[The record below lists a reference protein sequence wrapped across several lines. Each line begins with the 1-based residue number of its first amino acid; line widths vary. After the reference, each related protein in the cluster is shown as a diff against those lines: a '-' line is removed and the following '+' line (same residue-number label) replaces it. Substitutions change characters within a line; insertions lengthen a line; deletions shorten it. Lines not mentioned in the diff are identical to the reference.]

1 MLREVINHMTASG
14 LLLLLFH
21 PSSFITH
28 PLADMFLLQ
37 ANTTALFSVADLQLI
52 APELILTVCACIAL
66 VMEVVLPYRKSKLI
80 AYFSLIGVGF
90 AGISLGVQYWY
101 LRDVLPLDGFYGMVR
116 IDGFALIFKSIFLV
130 AAAQAIAVSTRYLD
144 IEGEQHGEYY
154 ALVLF
159 ATVGMMFL
167 ACGYDLISLYI
178 SLELMALTFYVLVAF
193 TKREKRSN
201 EAAMKYFLLGAF
213 SSGVLLYGMSLL
225 YGIAGSTNLA
235 EIGRSVAAIAGTVG
249 DSGETVTASLRPMLL
264 LGMIA
269 LAAGLFFKIAAVPFH
284 MWAPDAYEGAP
295 TSVTAFLSTG
305 SKAASFA
312 LYARIFIEAL
322 NTMRADWAPLL
333 GLVAAI
339 TIMVGNWAAVTQE
352 NSKRLLAYS
361 SISNAGYLLL
371 GLVAG
376 NSYGYIGLMIYLL
389 VYTLMNMGAFGIII
403 SLRRRGIIGDNVD
416 DMTGLAHKA
425 PGMAAMMAIFMLS
438 LGGLPMTGGF
448 IGKYFLFGG
457 LLQRGKADGKTWYYW
472 LAAWAIINTVVSF
485 YYYIRF
491 IKVMYL
497 GDRVADDQPLAL
509 SPALRAAL
517 VASLVGILFIGL
529 YPQPLIEIVQRLVA
543 PLAALGPLGLK

>member
-1 MLREVINHMTASG
+1 
-14 LLLLLFH
+14 
-21 PSSFITH
+21 
-28 PLADMFLLQ
+28 MFLLQ
-37 ANTTALFSVADLQLI
+37 ANTTALFSASDLQLI

-66 VMEVVLPYRKSKLI
+66 VMEVILPYRKSRVT
-80 AYFSLIGVGF
+80 AYFALVGVALAGVSLVI
-90 AGISLGVQYWY
+90 QWWY
-101 LRDVLPLDGFYGMVR
+101 TRDLLPLDGFYGMVR
-116 IDGFALIFKSIFLV
+116 IDGFALLFKSIFLV
-130 AAAQAIAVSTRYLD
+130 ASGLAIGISTRYLD

-159 ATVGMMFL
+159 GTVGMMFL
-167 ACGYDLISLYI
+167 GCGYDLISLYV

-225 YGIAGSTNLA
+225 YGIAGSTNLG
-235 EIGRSVAAIAGTVG
+235 EIGRSVGEIVASINTGPDAADDVAT
-249 DSGETVTASLRPMLL
+249 LRPILL

-322 NTMRADWAPLL
+322 PEMRVDWAPLL
-333 GLVAAI
+333 GLVAAV

-376 NSYGYIGLMIYLL
+376 NAYGYMGLWIYLF
-389 VYTLMNMGAFGIII
+389 VYTLMNMGAFGVII

-416 DMTGLAHKA
+416 DMTGLAQKA
-425 PGMAAMMAIFMLS
+425 PGMAAMMAVFMLS

-457 LLQRGKADGKTWYYW
+457 LLQRGQADGKNWYYW
-472 LAAWAIINTVVSF
+472 LAIWAIINTVVSF

-497 GDRVADDQPLAL
+497 GDRIADNQPLEL
-509 SPALRAAL
+509 SPALRIAL
-517 VASLVGILFIGL
+517 VVSLVGILFTGV
-529 YPQPLIEIVQRLVA
+529 YPQPLINLAQKLLA
-543 PLAALGPLGLK
+543 PLSALGSVALK

>member
-1 MLREVINHMTASG
+1 MSILGVITI
-14 LLLLLFH
+14 LFH
-21 PSSFITH
+21 PSSLLLH
-28 PLADMFLLQ
+28 PFLLQ
-37 ANTTALFSVADLQLI
+37 ANATSLLNLSDLLLI
-52 APELILTVCACIAL
+52 APELILTVCACVAL
-66 VMEVVLPYRKSKLI
+66 VMEVILPYRKSKVI
-80 AYFSLIGVGF
+80 AYFAMFGTALAAASLV
-90 AGISLGVQYWY
+90 LQYWY
-101 LRDVLPLDGFYGMVR
+101 SGASLPLDGFYGMIR
-116 IDGFALIFKSIFLV
+116 IDGFALIFKAIFLL
-130 AAAQAIAVSTRYLD
+130 AAGLTIAISTRYLD
-144 IEGEQHGEYY
+144 IEGEQHGEFY

-167 ACGYDLISLYI
+167 GCGYDLITLYI

-213 SSGVLLYGMSLL
+213 SSGILLYGMSML
-225 YGIAGSTNLA
+225 YGLSGSTNLG
-235 EIGRSVAAIAGTVG
+235 EIGRAIGPMIANP
-249 DSGETVTASLRPMLL
+249 AMRPMLI

-312 LYARIFIEAL
+312 LFARIFMEAL
-322 NTMRADWAPLL
+322 PDMRADWAPLL
-333 GLVAAI
+333 GLVAAL

-371 GLVAG
+371 GLVAS
-376 NSYGYIGLMIYLL
+376 NTYGYLGLLIYLF

-416 DMTGLAHKA
+416 DLTGLAQKS

-457 LLQRGKADGKTWYYW
+457 LLQRGQAPDGKTWYYW
-472 LAAWAIINTVVSF
+472 LAIWAILNTVVSF

-497 GDRVADDQPLAL
+497 GDRVADDRPLSL
-509 SPALRAAL
+509 SPALQVAL
-517 VASLVGILFIGL
+517 IVSLVGVIATGV
-529 YPQPLIEIVQRLVA
+529 YPQPFINIAQKLIG
-543 PLAALGPLGLK
+543 PLAAVASVALK

>member
-1 MLREVINHMTASG
+1 MFEGVINHMSIPG
-14 LLLLLFH
+14 LILLLIH
-21 PSSFITH
+21 PSSFILH
-28 PLADMFLLQ
+28 PFDTMFLLQ
-37 ANTTALFSVADLQLI
+37 ANTTALFNSGDLRLI
-52 APELILTVCACIAL
+52 VPELILTVCACIAL

-80 AYFSLIGVGF
+80 AYFSLVGI
-90 AGISLGVQYWY
+90 ALAAVSLWVQFWAN
-101 LRDVLPLDGFYGMVR
+101 RDALPLDGFYGMIR
-116 IDGFALIFKSIFLV
+116 IDGFAIVFQSIFLV
-130 AAAQAIAVSTRYLD
+130 GAALAIAISTRYLD

-167 ACGYDLISLYI
+167 GCGFDLITLYI

-225 YGIAGSTNLA
+225 YGIAGSTNLG
-235 EIGRSVAAIAGTVG
+235 EIGRSVAEIAASVG
-249 DSGETVTASLRPMLL
+249 QTSDPATASLRPMLL

-295 TSVTAFLSTG
+295 TSVTAFLSTA

-312 LYARIFIEAL
+312 LYARIFIEGL
-322 NTMRADWAPLL
+322 NSVRADWAPLL

-376 NSYGYIGLMIYLL
+376 NSYGYVGLMIYLL

-425 PGMAAMMAIFMLS
+425 PAMAAMMAVFMLS

-457 LLQRGKADGKTWYYW
+457 LLERGRTDGKTWYYW
-472 LAAWAIINTVVSF
+472 LAGWAIINTVVSF
-485 YYYIRF
+485 YYYVRF

-497 GDRVADDQPLAL
+497 GDRVADDQPLSL
-509 SPALRAAL
+509 SPALQTAL
-517 VASLVGILFIGL
+517 VVSLAGIIFIGV
-529 YPQPLIEIVQRLVA
+529 YPQPLISITQKLVA
-543 PLAALGPLGLK
+543 PLAGVGSALAK

>member
-1 MLREVINHMTASG
+1 
-14 LLLLLFH
+14 
-21 PSSFITH
+21 
-28 PLADMFLLQ
+28 MFQ
-37 ANTTALFSVADLQLI
+37 
-52 APELILTVCACIAL
+52 
-66 VMEVVLPYRKSKLI
+66 
-80 AYFSLIGVGF
+80 
-90 AGISLGVQYWY
+90 
-101 LRDVLPLDGFYGMVR
+101 
-116 IDGFALIFKSIFLV
+116 SIFLIG
-130 AAAQAIAVSTRYLD
+130 AALAIAISTRYLD

-167 ACGYDLISLYI
+167 GCGFDLITLYI

-225 YGIAGSTNLA
+225 YGLAGSTNLA
-235 EIGRSVAAIAGTVG
+235 QIGQAVADIARNAGSG
-249 DSGETVTASLRPMLL
+249 DPSLRPMLL
-264 LGMIA
+264 LAMIA

-295 TSVTAFLSTG
+295 TSVTAFLSTA

-312 LYARIFIEAL
+312 LYARIFVAAL
-322 NTMRADWAPLL
+322 DSVRTDWAPLL

-371 GLVAG
+371 GLVSG
-376 NSYGYIGLMIYLL
+376 NVYGYIGLVVYLL
-389 VYTLMNMGAFGIII
+389 VYTLMNMSAFGIII

-416 DMTGLAHKA
+416 DLTGLAHKA
-425 PGMAAMMAIFMLS
+425 PGMAAMMAVFMLS

-448 IGKYFLFGG
+448 IGKWYLLYGLFVRVSRRTVRVGITG
-457 LLQRGKADGKTWYYW
+457 WRLGHYQYRRFVLL
-472 LAAWAIINTVVSF
+472 
-485 YYYIRF
+485 
-491 IKVMYL
+491 
-497 GDRVADDQPLAL
+497 
-509 SPALRAAL
+509 LRALHQSDVPRRA
-517 VASLVGILFIGL
+517 
-529 YPQPLIEIVQRLVA
+529 RR
-543 PLAALGPLGLK
+543 

>member
-1 MLREVINHMTASG
+1 ML
-14 LLLLLFH
+14 
-21 PSSFITH
+21 
-28 PLADMFLLQ
+28 LLQ
-37 ANTTALFSVADLQLI
+37 ANTTELFSVADLQLI
-52 APELILTVCACIAL
+52 APELILTACALLAL
-66 VMEVVLPYRKSKLI
+66 VMEVVLPYRKSKLV
-80 AYFSLIGVGF
+80 AYFAL
-90 AGISLGVQYWY
+90 AGIVLAGVSLGAQFWFTK
-101 LRDVLPLDGFYGMVR
+101 DILPLSGFYGTVR
-116 IDGFALIFKSIFLV
+116 IDGFALVFKAIFII
-130 AAAQAIAVSTRYLD
+130 AAALAVAISTRYLD

-167 ACGYDLISLYI
+167 ACGYDLIVLYI

-225 YGIAGSTNLA
+225 YGIAGSTNLG
-235 EIGRSVAAIAGTVG
+235 EIGQSLGAIAASSA
-249 DSGETVTASLRPMLL
+249 DASSSLRPMLL

-312 LYARIFIEAL
+312 LYARIFVEAL
-322 NTMRADWAPLL
+322 PSLRDDWAPLL

-376 NSYGYIGLMIYLL
+376 NTYGYVGLVIYLL
-389 VYTLMNMGAFGIII
+389 VYTLMNMGAFGIVI
-403 SLRRRGIIGDNVD
+403 SLRRRGIIGDNVN
-416 DMTGLAHKA
+416 DMSGLAQKA
-425 PGMAAMMAIFMLS
+425 PGMAAMMAVFMLS

-457 LLQRGKADGKTWYYW
+457 LLQRGAADGKSWYYW
-472 LAAWAIINTVVSF
+472 LAGWAIINTVVSF

-497 GDRVADDQPLAL
+497 GDRVADDKPLSL
-509 SPALRAAL
+509 SPALQTAL
-517 VASLVGILFIGL
+517 VASLVGIIFIGV
-529 YPQPLIEIVQRLVA
+529 YPQPLIDVVQRLI
-543 PLAALGPLGLK
+543 GR

>member
-1 MLREVINHMTASG
+1 ML
-14 LLLLLFH
+14 
-21 PSSFITH
+21 
-28 PLADMFLLQ
+28 LLQ
-37 ANTTALFSVADLQLI
+37 ANSTSLFNLADLQLI
-52 APELILTVCACIAL
+52 VPELILTVCACLAL
-66 VMEVVLPYRKSKLI
+66 VMEVVLPYRKSKVV
-80 AYFSLIGVGF
+80 AYFSL
-90 AGISLGVQYWY
+90 AGIALAAVSLVAQYLSGTGV
-101 LRDVLPLDGFYGMVR
+101 PLDGFYGMIRV
-116 IDGFALIFKSIFLV
+116 DGFALVFQSIFLV
-130 AAAQAIAVSTRYLD
+130 GAALAIAISVRYLD

-167 ACGYDLISLYI
+167 ACGFDLITLYI

-225 YGIAGSTNLA
+225 YGVAGSTNLA
-235 EIGRSVAAIAGTVG
+235 EIGRAVAEIAT
-249 DSGETVTASLRPMLL
+249 SSTQTGEASLKPMLL

-295 TSVTAFLSTG
+295 TSVTAFLSTA

-312 LYARIFIEAL
+312 LYTRIFIEAL
-322 NTMRADWAPLL
+322 NSIRADWAPLL

-376 NSYGYIGLMIYLL
+376 NSYGYVGLIIYLL

-416 DMTGLAHKA
+416 DLTGLAHKA
-425 PGMAAMMAIFMLS
+425 PGMAAMMAVYMLS

-472 LAAWAIINTVVSF
+472 LAGWAIINTVVSF
-485 YYYIRF
+485 YYYVRF

-497 GDRVADDQPLAL
+497 GDTIADDKPLSL
-509 SPALRAAL
+509 SPALQTAL
-517 VASLVGILFIGL
+517 VVSLVGIIFIGV
-529 YPQPLIEIVQRLVA
+529 YPQPLIEIVQRLM
-543 PLAALGPLGLK
+543 PR

>member
-1 MLREVINHMTASG
+1 M
-14 LLLLLFH
+14 LLF
-21 PSSFITH
+21 
-28 PLADMFLLQ
+28 Q
-37 ANTTALFSVADLQLI
+37 ANTTALFDLADLQLI

-66 VMEVVLPYRKSKLI
+66 VMEVILPYRKTKVV
-80 AYFSLIGVGF
+80 AYFSLF
-90 AGISLGVQYWY
+90 ATGLAAASLGIQYWSISNS
-101 LRDVLPLDGFYGMVR
+101 LPIDGFYGMIR
-116 IDGFALIFKSIFLV
+116 IDGFALLFKAIFLV
-130 AAAQAIAVSTRYLD
+130 AAALAIAISTRYLD

-167 ACGYDLISLYI
+167 ACGYDLITLYV

-225 YGIAGSTNLA
+225 YGIAGSTNLG
-235 EIGRSVAAIAGTVG
+235 EIGKSVGAIAMTMGG
-249 DSGETVTASLRPMLL
+249 PDEAAGASLRPMLL

-312 LYARIFIEAL
+312 LYARIFIEGL
-322 NTMRADWAPLL
+322 PSIRADWAPLL

-376 NSYGYIGLMIYLL
+376 NSYGYIGLAIYLL
-389 VYTLMNMGAFGIII
+389 VYTLMNMGAFGIVI
-403 SLRRRGIIGDNVD
+403 SLRRKGIIGDNVD

-425 PGMAAMMAIFMLS
+425 PAMAAMMAVFMLS
-438 LGGLPMTGGF
+438 LGGLPATGGF

-457 LLQRGKADGKTWYYW
+457 LLQRGRADGKAWYYW
-472 LAAWAIINTVVSF
+472 LAGWAIINTVVSF
-485 YYYIRF
+485 YYYVRF

-497 GDRVADDQPLAL
+497 GDRIADDKPLAL
-509 SPALRAAL
+509 SGSLQTAL
-517 VASLVGILFIGL
+517 VVSLVAIVFIGV
-529 YPQPLIEIVQRLVA
+529 YPQPLIDLTQRLLA
-543 PLAALGPLGLK
+543 PLATLGALPLK